1 MAGVQQNVAIP
12 IICLNMWEHA
22 YFEQHGGE
30 ATTSYI
36 DNFWLAIDWGKVSE
50 NFETH
55 NLQGKVAPII

>member
-1 MAGVQQNVAIP
+1 
-12 IICLNMWEHA
+12 MWEHA

-50 NFETH
+50 NFEAH